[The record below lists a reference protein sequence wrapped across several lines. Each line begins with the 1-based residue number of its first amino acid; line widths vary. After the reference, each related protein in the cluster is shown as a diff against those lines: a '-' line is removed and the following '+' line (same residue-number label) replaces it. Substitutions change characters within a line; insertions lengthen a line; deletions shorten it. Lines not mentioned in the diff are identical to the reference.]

1 LIRDTY
7 ARAGLDPLKRRDRCQ
22 YFEAHGTGTPAGD
35 PQEAGAIHRA
45 FYAEKKDITEDDGF
59 DNEDILYV
67 GSIKTIIG
75 HTEGTA
81 GIAGMMKA
89 GLAIQNKAIPPNMHF
104 TKLNPD
110 IEPFYNNLQVP
121 VQLRDWPEIP
131 TGVPR
136 RASVNSFG
144 FGGANAHAIIE
155 SYEAET
161 PVSRGAISAMSS
173 STPHPFVF
181 SGSSEKSLLAQ
192 LHSYL
197 SFLDDN
203 PDFDLDKLSWTLFRR
218 TALSYRIAFSA
229 ESVKSLA
236 NQISE
241 TLEQADKKEDW
252 CSRANLKTSHEI
264 LGVFTGQ
271 GAQWATMGRKLIH
284 ESRFAESI
292 IDELEASLAELP
304 DAPEWSLKAEM
315 LASKEDSRIVEGVIS
330 QPLCLAVQVMVVEL
344 LKKAGIRF
352 SAVVGHSSGEIAC
365 AFVSGLLSA
374 KDAIRVAF
382 YRGKY
387 TPLARGGAMI
397 AAGTDMQDAIDLC
410 SLPKLK
416 GRAQFAASNSSAS
429 VTISGDSDA
438 IDLVEMV
445 MQDESKFAR
454 KLKVDTAYHSFHM
467 RVCSEPY
474 IESLEKC
481 GIEIHEPTPDAC
493 PWYSSVT
500 LKSERVTKDM
510 ASVLKSTYWRDNML
524 NPVLFSQALQA
535 ALSAHGTPGLVL
547 EVGPHPALKGPA
559 STTIEEAVGSSVP
572 YFGTLARGLNDA
584 IALTS
589 TVGSIWTVLGA
600 SDIDFQG
607 YYRAFVKDATF
618 EISKNLPAYAWDHE
632 KIVWG
637 ESRVSKTHRLRTESK
652 HELLGVRLSDEAE
665 GELRWRN
672 YLKPKEMPWTTGHNI
687 QGQMVFP
694 AAGFA
699 TMALEAGRNLAPF
712 KNVRLM
718 KLEKFSIHKGLSFI
732 DENTSVEVIFILSN
746 ILKGAEEI
754 TADFACNACLNK
766 DAGAFSSMAS
776 GRVVLTLGESSM
788 NSLPE
793 RPHWPNNFVDTN
805 VEYFYEELA
814 NLGYGYEGMFQGVT
828 ELYRTNSG
836 SKGILNIPQDPDSSP
851 QNWIIHPATLDVAFQ
866 AIFAAVGVSQSLV
879 AFLRDGATPALHLC
893 RSLTLYPRSRH
904 LETADSGLYM
914 SQR

>member
-1 LIRDTY
+1 VLSTVFSLFSANPLTLFIASSEAQARLIRDTY

-45 FYAEKKDITEDDGF
+45 FYANKKNTLDEDGF
-59 DNEDILYV
+59 DDEDILHV

-110 IEPFYNNLQVP
+110 IEPFYGSLQVP
-121 VQLRDWPEIP
+121 VQLRDWPQIP
-131 TGVPR
+131 ADVPR

-144 FGGANAHAIIE
+144 FGGVNAHAIIE
-155 SYEAET
+155 SYEPEKVA
-161 PVSRGAISAMSS
+161 PRRAIIARSL
-173 STPHPFVF
+173 STPHSFVF
-181 SGSSEKSLLAQ
+181 SGTSEKSLIAQ
-192 LHSYL
+192 LQTYL
-197 SFLDDN
+197 AFLDDN
-203 PDFDLDKLSWTLFRR
+203 PDFDLRKLSWTLFRR
-218 TALSYRIAFSA
+218 TALSYRVAFSA
-229 ESVKSLA
+229 DSVKSLA
-236 NQISE
+236 TNI
-241 TLEQADKKEDW
+241 ADILGKAEKKEDW
-252 CSRANLKTSHEI
+252 CSRANPKSSHEI

-271 GAQWATMGRKLIH
+271 GAQWATMGRELILASH
-284 ESRFAESI
+284 FAESI
-292 IDELEASLAELP
+292 VDDLEGSLAELP

-315 LASKEDSRIVEGVIS
+315 LASKENSRIAEGVIS
-330 QPLCLAVQVMVVEL
+330 QPLCLAVQVMAVEL
-344 LKKAGIRF
+344 LRQAGIRF

-365 AFVSGLLSA
+365 AYVSGLLSA

-387 TPLARGGAMI
+387 TPLAKGGSMI

-410 SLPKLK
+410 SLPKLQ

-429 VTISGDSDA
+429 VTISGDADA

-481 GIEIHEPTPDAC
+481 GIKVLEPASDAC

-500 LKSERVTKDM
+500 SGNEKVTTDM
-510 ASVLKSTYWRDNML
+510 AMVLQSTYWRDNML
-524 NPVLFSQALQA
+524 NPVLFSQALQVA
-535 ALSAHGTPGLVL
+535 VASSGTPGIVL

-559 STTIEEAVGSSVP
+559 STTIEESTGSRVP
-572 YFGTLARGLNDA
+572 YFGTLSRGQNDS
-584 IALTS
+584 IALTN
-589 TVGSIWTVLGA
+589 TIGAIWTIIGS

-607 YYRAFVKDATF
+607 YHRAFAKDATF
-618 EISKNLPAYAWDHE
+618 EISKTLPTYTWDHE

-637 ESRVSKTHRLRTESK
+637 ESRVSKTHRLRTETK
-652 HELLGVRLSDEAE
+652 HELLGVRLSDEVE

-672 YLKPKEMPWTTGHNI
+672 YLKPKEMPWTTGHKI

-699 TMALEAGRNLAPF
+699 TMALEAARNLAPLDTIS
-712 KNVRLM
+712 LM
-718 KLEKFSIHKGLSFI
+718 ELQKFSIHKGLSFF
-732 DENTSVEVIFILSN
+732 DENTSVEIIFILSN
-746 ILKGAEEI
+746 ILKQDDAI

-766 DAGAFSSMAS
+766 DAGDFSSMAS
-776 GRVVLTLGESSM
+776 GKVLLTIGEPTRDA
-788 NSLPE
+788 LPE

-828 ELYRTNSG
+828 ELHRTNSG
-836 SKGILNIPQDPDSSP
+836 SKGVLNIPQDPESAAQD
-851 QNWIIHPATLDVAFQ
+851 WVIHPATLDVAFQ
-866 AIFAAVGVSQSLV
+866 AVFAAVGVSTSMTSYV
-879 AFLRDGATPALHLC
+879 PDSDT
-893 RSLTLYPRSRH
+893 STL
-904 LETADSGLYM
+904 
-914 SQR
+914 